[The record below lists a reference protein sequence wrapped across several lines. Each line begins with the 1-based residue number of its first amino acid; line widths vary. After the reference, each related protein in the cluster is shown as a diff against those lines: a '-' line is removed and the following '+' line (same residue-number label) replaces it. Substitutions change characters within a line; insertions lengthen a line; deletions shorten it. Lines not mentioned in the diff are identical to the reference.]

1 MKPQTIDA
9 YIAGFPPEVQPI
21 LQQVRATI
29 RAAAPQAEERISYQ
43 MPAFFQD
50 GVLAYFGGFKKH
62 IGFYP
67 PVTGDDAL
75 LREAAPYAGEKGN
88 LRFPLDRPIP
98 YELIRRIVEA
108 RLREKTAKSTKAE
121 RLRKGAAQ

>member
-1 MKPQTIDA
+1 MTSRSIDD
-9 YIAGFPPEVQPI
+9 YIAGFPPEVQEI

-29 RAAAPQAEERISYQ
+29 RAAAPQAEERISYR

-50 GVLAYFGGFKKH
+50 GVLAYFGGFSKH

-67 PVTGDDAL
+67 PVEGDAAL
-75 LREAAPYAGEKGN
+75 VRAAAPYAGEKGN

-98 YELIRRIVEA
+98 HELIRRIVEA
-108 RLREKTAKSTKAE
+108 RVQARSSRA
-121 RLRKGAAQ
+121 RR

>member
-1 MKPQTIDA
+1 MKPQTIDE

-29 RAAAPQAEERISYQ
+29 RAAAPRAEERISYQ

-67 PVTGDDAL
+67 PVEGDAAL
-75 LREAAPYAGEKGN
+75 LRAAAPYAGEKGN
-88 LRFPLDRPIP
+88 LRFPLDQPIP
-98 YELIRRIVEA
+98 HELIRRIVEA
-108 RLREKTAKSTKAE
+108 RVQARRARA
-121 RLRKGAAQ
+121 RR

>member
-1 MKPQTIDA
+1 MTVRDIDA
-9 YIAGFPPEVQPI
+9 YIACFPAEVQQV

-50 GVLAYFGGFKKH
+50 GVIAYFGGFRKH

-67 PVTGDDAL
+67 PVEGDAVL
-75 LREAAPYAGEKGN
+75 LRAAAPYAGEKGN
-88 LRFPLDRPIP
+88 LRFPLDQPIP
-98 YELIRRIVEA
+98 YELIGRIVEA
-108 RLREKTAKSTKAE
+108 RVCAK
-121 RLRKGAAQ
+121 AARGRR

>member
-1 MKPQTIDA
+1 MKPRTIDE

-29 RAAAPQAEERISYQ
+29 RAAAPQASERISYQ
-43 MPAFFQD
+43 MPAYFQD

-67 PVTGDDAL
+67 PVDGDAMLVRD
-75 LREAAPYAGEKGN
+75 AAPYAGEKGN
-88 LRFPLDRPIP
+88 LRFALDQPIP
-98 YELIRRIVEA
+98 HDLIRRIVEA
-108 RLREKTAKSTKAE
+108 RVQAKRT
-121 RLRKGAAQ
+121 RDRG

>member
-1 MKPQTIDA
+1 MKPQTIDE

-67 PVTGDDAL
+67 PVEGDAAL
-75 LREAAPYAGEKGN
+75 LRAAAPYAGEKGN
-88 LRFPLDRPIP
+88 LRFPLDQPIP
-98 YELIRRIVEA
+98 HELIRRIVEA
-108 RLREKTAKSTKAE
+108 RVQGRSS
-121 RLRKGAAQ
+121 RVRR

>member
-1 MKPQTIDA
+1 MKPQTIDE

-67 PVTGDDAL
+67 PVEGDAAL
-75 LREAAPYAGEKGN
+75 LRAAAPYAGEKGN
-88 LRFPLDRPIP
+88 LRFPLDQPIP
-98 YELIRRIVEA
+98 HELIRRIVEA
-108 RLREKTAKSTKAE
+108 RVQARRARA
-121 RLRKGAAQ
+121 RR

>member
-1 MKPQTIDA
+1 MKPQTIDD
-9 YIAGFPPEVQPI
+9 YIAGFPLEVQPI

-29 RAAAPQAEERISYQ
+29 RAAAPQAEEKISYQ

-50 GVLAYFGGFKKH
+50 GVLAYFGGFRKH

-67 PVTGDDAL
+67 PVEGDAAL
-75 LREAAPYAGEKGN
+75 VRAAAPYAGEKGN
-88 LRFPLDRPIP
+88 LRFPLDQPIP

-108 RLREKTAKSTKAE
+108 RVTAKRS
-121 RLRKGAAQ
+121 LRRQ

>member
-1 MKPQTIDA
+1 MAARDIDD
-9 YIAGFPPEVQPI
+9 YIAGFPPEVQKV

-29 RAAAPQAEERISYQ
+29 RAAAPQATERISYQ

-50 GVLAYFGGFKKH
+50 GVLAYFGGFRKH

-67 PVTGDDAL
+67 PVSGDAKL

-88 LRFPLDRPIP
+88 LRFPLDRPVP
-98 YELIRRIVEA
+98 YDLIRRIVEA
-108 RLREKTAKSTKAE
+108 RL
-121 RLRKGAAQ
+121 AARTRGRA